1 MRLKEHQPEC
11 GCASCQNQ
19 HQQPVDNIDGYA
31 SGFELA
37 PDPNQELTP
46 ELMGDPD
53 FITNVINQVL
63 QQMQTGGGDIDEQ
76 LVPPNQFLT
85 QLPDMEKQDFGPD
98 SDWIR
103 KKNYMAWKYAKHNPC
118 PLKRADMEK
127 MDKYIDLGSAGP
139 SGLGGF
145 GGTETE
151 LEMDPYQNQ
160 MMSEDKIR
168 EYIKSQVK
176 SLQQEGSCGHNQS
189 APDGKLLKSPGG
201 TVGMDAQTRTNK
213 MKPKKLKEKGQG
225 WDNTPTAQTWAT
237 YKGPH
242 RRQS

>member
-11 GCASCQNQ
+11 GGAPGNNPCASCQNQ

-37 PDPNQELTP
+37 PDPNQQLTP

-63 QQMQTGGGDIDEQ
+63 QQMQTGEGDIDEQ
-76 LVPPNQFLT
+76 LVPSNNPQYNPGHGVPN
-85 QLPDMEKQDFGPD
+85 DMEP
-98 SDWIR
+98 
-103 KKNYMAWKYAKHNPC
+103 KKTGGVKGGFSKYNPC
-118 PLKRADMEK
+118 PLKMKDIMVK
-127 MDKYIDLGSAGP
+127 NLDTLGPAGP
-139 SGLGGF
+139 AGPAPGGPSDPR
-145 GGTETE
+145 E
-151 LEMDPYQNQ
+151 LDQYTMV
-160 MMSEDKIR
+160 SEDKIR

-176 SLQQEGSCGHNQS
+176 SLQQEGSCGYNQL
-189 APDGKLLKSPGG
+189 APEGKLLKSPGD

-213 MKPKKLKEKGQG
+213 MKPKKLKEKGNG
-225 WDNTPTAQTWAT
+225 WDNQPTAQTWAT

-242 RRQS
+242 RQQS